1 MTPSPKI
8 VHILPDK
15 MGGLLNIVANLLAYR
30 HPDGFEHCA
39 VLVHN
44 PFAGDTRFGDRLAAD
59 RQIAFEHG
67 LPNEN
72 LYSVVRRL
80 AKTVAPGPGI
90 VVSHDWIE
98 LAMVCRYDPGKA
110 VVQVLHGDHDYY
122 YDLAEKHEAVIDAF
136 VCYSRA
142 MYENLLR
149 RLPGRAGSVFHLPY
163 GIPIPERGRS
173 PRPDGSAPL
182 RLIYSGRLEQGQKG
196 VFDLPEI
203 DRLLAARGV
212 AVEWTVMGDG
222 PDGAE
227 LRRRWT
233 GPSAVRWLGPKTNA
247 EVLEELPRHDVFVL
261 PTRAEGF
268 PVALLEAM
276 AAGLVP
282 VVSDIPSGVREAIE
296 AGVTGFLPPVGDCA
310 AFADAI
316 AALAADRAR
325 LEEVSAAARRR
336 VAERYEVRARTADYQ
351 ALFARLFENH
361 SKSPRPRPARV
372 ALHYGSRLDQPWLPN
387 PLVRAIRTPRRW
399 LRLKRLQGLR

>member
-44 PFAGDTRFGDRLAAD
+44 PLSDDTRFGGRLAAD
-59 RQIAFEHG
+59 RQTVFEHR

-80 AKTVAPGPGI
+80 AKTVAPGSGI

-98 LAMVCRYDPGKA
+98 LAMVSWYDPGKA

-122 YDLAEKHEAVIDAF
+122 YGLAEKHEAVIDAF

-149 RLPGRAGSVFHLPY
+149 RLPHRARSIFHLPY
-163 GIPIPERGRS
+163 GIPIPERGRTRCDDS
-173 PRPDGSAPL
+173 GPL

-196 VFDLPEI
+196 IFDLPEI

-233 GPSAVRWLGPKTNA
+233 GPSPVRWLGPKTNA
-247 EVLEELPRHDVFVL
+247 EVLEILPLHDVFVL
-261 PTRAEGF
+261 PTRVEGF

-282 VVSDIPSGVREAIE
+282 VVSDIPSGVPEVVE
-296 AGVTGFLPPVGDCA
+296 PGVTGLLPSVGDVAGFA
-310 AFADAI
+310 AAI
-316 AALAADRAR
+316 AGLAAKRDDMEAM
-325 LEEVSAAARRR
+325 SAAARRL
-336 VAERYEVRARTADYQ
+336 VADRFEVRACAAAYQ
-351 ALFARLFENH
+351 ALFTRHAELR
-361 SKSPRPRPARV
+361 RPRPARLPV
-372 ALHYGSRLDQPWLPN
+372 PYGSRLDQPWLPN
-387 PLVRAIRTPRRW
+387 LLVAPVRRY
-399 LRLKRLQGLR
+399 LRQRRNPAAPSRSSS